1 MVPLKQSTTCLLL
14 VVPITAPV
22 TVTLVKTAVCVLG
35 LLVAVVPPRAVPVI
49 AKMQGIVGATPHWTA
64 LVEATD
70 EVMHALDKHVALQ
83 LQRTAPVVPV
93 LC

>member
-1 MVPLKQSTTCLLL
+1 
-14 VVPITAPV
+14 
-22 TVTLVKTAVCVLG
+22 
-35 LLVAVVPPRAVPVI
+35 
-49 AKMQGIVGATPHWTA
+49 MQGIVGATPHWTA